1 MLPIR
6 TRACLRG
13 RGGVSTTQQT
23 LVMRARPKYGK
34 ISLIPFGLAKSNK
47 QTLARMAYLEN
58 HTSVLL
64 GVFFIVTGVKNWVEH
79 INVRILGLK
88 SVPLR
93 ILFPIFCYVH
103 SVKQCW
109 QKHTPPKRGSGGDT
123 LLSFKIAYPDW
134 NVQAHLIKLK
144 LDQTDQYFLNYGWF
158 SWKKAKKAQRCSIGN
173 CSKVFLGTRILA

>member
-1 MLPIR
+1 MSPC
-6 TRACLRG
+6 TY
-13 RGGVSTTQQT
+13 VSVCKCNVHLWSHLTSPAPGPSNSTQ
-23 LVMRARPKYGK
+23 
-34 ISLIPFGLAKSNK
+34 

-109 QKHTPPKRGSGGDT
+109 QKHIPPKRGGDT
-123 LLSFKIAYPDW
+123 LLSSKIAYPDW
-134 NVQAHLIKLK
+134 NEQAHLIKSK
-144 LDQTDQYFLNYGWF
+144 LDQTDQYFLSYMDDFLEKNPKKHSDAASATAARF
-158 SWKKAKKAQRCSIGN
+158 SWAIYYQASTITRA
-173 CSKVFLGTRILA
+173 GTSTL

>member
-1 MLPIR
+1 MSEGPIWIMNVPR
-6 TRACLRG
+6 PAG
-13 RGGVSTTQQT
+13 SAHSIQYTQ
-23 LVMRARPKYGK
+23 
-34 ISLIPFGLAKSNK
+34 

-109 QKHTPPKRGSGGDT
+109 QKHTPPKRGGDT

-134 NVQAHLIKLK
+134 NVQAHLTKSK

-158 SWKKAKKAQRCSIGN
+158 SWKNHPAARLRSPSG
-173 CSKVFLGTRILA
+173 VTGV